1 MILNLP
7 KEVEEIM
14 KKFVDSDYQIY
25 IVGGAVRDLLMGRE
39 VKDWDF
45 TTDAKPEEILKVI
58 PEGFYNNKF
67 GTVGISARST
77 SEVNQDENLAHT
89 SEVSG
94 AGLYE
99 ITTMRHEGDY
109 TDHRHPVD
117 VSWTDKIEEDLARR
131 DFTVNAIALGKE
143 NKLVDPFEGQNDLE
157 EKIIKAVGDPEK
169 RFKEDALRLI
179 RAIRFAAQLN
189 FKIEDKTFAA
199 IKENSSL
206 IQKISWERIRDEFFK
221 ILSSENPYEGVL
233 KLREVGLLQI
243 ILPELEDCF
252 GIVQEGPKHDRVYD
266 IGEHSLLSLKFCSS
280 KDPLVRFACLIHDI
294 GKVDTVK
301 IAKDGNVTF
310 YGHDVVG
317 GNLAKKV
324 GERLKLS
331 KKEIEKLYRLVRWHL
346 FSVDENQTDSA
357 IRRFIKNVGLE
368 NIDDM
373 MDLRVGDRLGGGTE
387 KAVSW
392 RMEKYKER
400 IKQVLHKPF
409 SISDL
414 KVNGTDVMEILKIKP
429 GPKVGEVLNKLFQE
443 VLEDASKN
451 NREYLMGRI
460 KVI

>member
-1 MILNLP
+1 MISIIIPTYNA
-7 KEVEEIM
+7 E
-14 KKFVDSDYQIY
+14 KFMPSLLDSI
-25 IVGGAVRDLLMGRE
+25 
-39 VKDWDF
+39 
-45 TTDAKPEEILKVI
+45 
-58 PEGFYNNKF
+58 
-67 GTVGISARST
+67 
-77 SEVNQDENLAHT
+77 
-89 SEVSG
+89 
-94 AGLYE
+94 
-99 ITTMRHEGDY
+99 
-109 TDHRHPVD
+109 
-117 VSWTDKIEEDLARR
+117 
-131 DFTVNAIALGKE
+131 
-143 NKLVDPFEGQNDLE
+143 
-157 EKIIKAVGDPEK
+157 
-169 RFKEDALRLI
+169 FK
-179 RAIRFAAQLN
+179 N
-189 FKIEDKTFAA
+189 GIEDM
-199 IKENSSL
+199 
-206 IQKISWERIRDEFFK
+206 
-221 ILSSENPYEGVL
+221 
-233 KLREVGLLQI
+233 EVI
-243 ILPELEDCF
+243 IVD
-252 GIVQEGPKHDRVYD
+252 DR
-266 IGEHSLLSLKFCSS
+266 S
-280 KDPLVRFACLIHDI
+280 KD
-294 GKVDTVK
+294 DTVK

>member
-25 IVGGAVRDLLMGRE
+25 IVGGAVRDLIMGRE
-39 VKDWDF
+39 VNDWDF

-280 KDPLVRFACLIHDI
+280 KDPLVRFA
-294 GKVDTVK
+294 K
-301 IAKDGNVTF
+301 
-310 YGHDVVG
+310 
-317 GNLAKKV
+317 
-324 GERLKLS
+324 S
-331 KKEIEKLYRLVRWHL
+331 K
-346 FSVDENQTDSA
+346 T
-357 IRRFIKNVGLE
+357 
-368 NIDDM
+368 
-373 MDLRVGDRLGGGTE
+373 
-387 KAVSW
+387 
-392 RMEKYKER
+392 
-400 IKQVLHKPF
+400 
-409 SISDL
+409 
-414 KVNGTDVMEILKIKP
+414 
-429 GPKVGEVLNKLFQE
+429 
-443 VLEDASKN
+443 
-451 NREYLMGRI
+451 
-460 KVI
+460 